1 MNIHSG
7 LLAAAIGGLLLGAN
21 GCADKSSSPEGASS
35 MEASGGEAHGC
46 KGTNACKGQG
56 GCKTEQHA
64 CKGMNDCKGQ
74 GGCKSA

>member
-1 MNIHSG
+1 MNMHSG
-7 LLAAAIGGLLLGAN
+7 LLAAAIGGLLLGAS
-21 GCADKSSSPEGASS
+21 GCATKSPDHANAA
-35 MEASGGEAHGC
+35 EASGGEAHAC

-56 GCKTEQHA
+56 NCKTEAHS